1 MLALGFRRSEQ
12 RTEAKRKMYITAEIL
27 NEVINAFKREFPD
40 VEVIREVVDFI
51 SYSQLMHWTLQWISM
66 LLEDRMV
73 YKFVRMNP
81 RCCKLECLDSSLCF
95 FCVSSTSTL

>member
-66 LLEDRMV
+66 LLEDKNGV
-73 YKFVRMNP
+73 
-81 RCCKLECLDSSLCF
+81 
-95 FCVSSTSTL
+95 